1 MLCANLAGVPRST
14 NRSPQMPSRS
24 PPSPPVGEPAKTSP
38 QPGLRASGGQLG
50 AFWSTQHAKDAD
62 VAEEKSRPKYDEDPT
77 SYSSVKHKRSPIR
90 GETVQTHSPAR
101 STPDKSHKPEDSPS
115 KDIEINFFEKK
126 DTTTSF
132 QDEAFNTFVAE
143 FDTNKISSG
152 TINKNTRKEKALE
165 AEIVR
170 LKEQLKQ
177 SNLEK
182 AEMTSKFEKL
192 SAICRSQREEI
203 QELKQTLAAR
213 TPSPNKSTSRYHNSP
228 GSLVQ
233 FSSSFL
239 FLFVCIYMN
248 FFQSHIYLLVVLL
261 IDLFVSSQGEKVEGT
276 FSEFT
281 QENAGNWKT
290 ASPDAKPWQ
299 AFPEDTKPQQQQ
311 PPSKDNVQSVRTRN
325 GHSNRHAAQA
335 TFGMETWG
343 FGADNFTA
351 APAASSQRL
360 KSQINEGSSSQ
371 RESKIKESN
380 PVSQPAG
387 WAGF

>member
-1 MLCANLAGVPRST
+1 MPSTEGVPRSS

-101 STPDKSHKPEDSPS
+101 STPDKSHKPEDGLS
-115 KDIEINFFEKK
+115 KDIEINFFENK

-143 FDTNKISSG
+143 FDSNKISSG
-152 TINKNTRKEKALE
+152 IINKNTGKEKALE

-192 SAICRSQREEI
+192 SAICRSQRQEI

-213 TPSPNKSTSRYHNSP
+213 SPSPNKSTSRYHNSP
-228 GSLVQ
+228 GSL
-233 FSSSFL
+233 
-239 FLFVCIYMN
+239 
-248 FFQSHIYLLVVLL
+248 
-261 IDLFVSSQGEKVEGT
+261 
-276 FSEFT
+276 
-281 QENAGNWKT
+281 
-290 ASPDAKPWQ
+290 
-299 AFPEDTKPQQQQ
+299 
-311 PPSKDNVQSVRTRN
+311 
-325 GHSNRHAAQA
+325 
-335 TFGMETWG
+335 
-343 FGADNFTA
+343 
-351 APAASSQRL
+351 
-360 KSQINEGSSSQ
+360 
-371 RESKIKESN
+371 
-380 PVSQPAG
+380 
-387 WAGF
+387 